1 MKKIGLLL
9 IGALAVFVLFSSI
22 VPILAFAVSVIVLYL
37 VFKEFMKTDSPVWR
51 IVLGITGILLLIS
64 AAANIPAILGLVAIY
79 VLYLVYKKWKDMKAA
94 SDYDDQD
101 PFKNFERQW
110 REFDK
115 F

>member
-1 MKKIGLLL
+1 MKKLGLLL

-22 VPILAFAVSVIVLYL
+22 VPILAFLVSVVVLYL
-37 VFKEFMKTDSPVWR
+37 VFREFLKTDSPGWR

-64 AAANIPAILGLVAIY
+64 AAANIPAVLGLVAIY
-79 VLYLVYKKWKDMKAA
+79 VLYLVYKKWKEIKEA
-94 SDYDDQD
+94 SDYVDND